1 MRLPVGSLFESHAE
15 TAFTEEKIQFT
26 EFTETKRES
35 RRELTLDTLPL
46 YHRRDKLYFFD
57 KSWREKLNALKP
69 TGLLTLLMSM
79 PYPRRECGWLW
90 SKLPQRRGVNVA
102 SH

>member
-1 MRLPVGSLFESHAE
+1 MGLRGESHAE
-15 TAFTEEKIQFT
+15 TAFAEEKIQFA
-26 EFTETKRES
+26 EFAEAKRES

-79 PYPRRECGWLW
+79 PYPRRSCRGL
-90 SKLPQRRGVNVA
+90 LPSLGGAWKWVC
-102 SH
+102 

>member
-1 MRLPVGSLFESHAE
+1 MRLPVGSLFESHTE
-15 TAFTEEKIQFT
+15 TAFTEEKIQFA

-79 PYPRRECGWLW
+79 PYPRREYGWLW